1 MKFFFEKRKNKEKPQ
16 YIKILPSDV
25 RYALQY
31 KEALL
36 NKDEIE
42 QLNENHF
49 ETEAFYM
56 TIKGL
61 QENPEVQKELLEKY
75 IKNEITNKDSE
86 KESKNALQ
94 NLLKEYIK
102 ELGESSVKGGKL
114 AQLSRQGFEFWQ
126 ERFEN
131 KAKELSKDKRNVFLV
146 ANAMMLGLSHFVK
159 EFKKE
164 NKPLNIIIPDWLKQ
178 GAHTIG
184 YSVNLEDKE
193 NLVDF
198 LKRSDDK
205 NEALAVLVDDATNSG
220 SVFNKIKK
228 YWEDNGLKEPETVAI
243 SQLKSNL

>member
-1 MKFFFEKRKNKEKPQ
+1 MKFFFEKGKNKEKPK
-16 YIKILPSDV
+16 YEKILPSDV

-61 QENPEVQKELLEKY
+61 QENPEVQKELLGKY
-75 IKNEITNKDSE
+75 IKHELSNKDNE
-86 KESKNALQ
+86 EESKIELR

-114 AQLSRQGFEFWQ
+114 AQLSRQGFDFWQ
-126 ERFEN
+126 DRFKS
-131 KAKELSKDKRNVFLV
+131 KAEELSKDKRNVFLV
-146 ANAMMLGLSHFVK
+146 ANAMMLGLSHFIR

-164 NKPLNIIIPDWLKQ
+164 NKSFNIIIPDWLKQ

-184 YSVNLEDKE
+184 YSIDFEDKE
-193 NLVDF
+193 NIIDF

-220 SVFNKIKK
+220 SVFNKIKE
-228 YWEDNGLKEPETVAI
+228 YWKKNGFKKPDTIAI
-243 SQLKSNL
+243 SNLSNKT